1 LDFPLDCG
9 LFLLAATVPLIQT
22 SGMSPETQP
31 RREEAS
37 SNSTSGRRVNR
48 RRFIVTAG
56 AALALPIL
64 VPGCAV
70 GMGNRPRPSNRI
82 NLGVVGWGWQG
93 PDNTNQF
100 LNSKDC
106 QVVAACDLDR
116 GHLQSA
122 VNKINQF
129 YRNQDCKSCH
139 DYREMMARDDIDAVM
154 LAVPDHWHELVAT
167 EALRRGKD
175 VYGEKPLARTIVE
188 QQNIVKAVQKH
199 HRIWQTG
206 SWQRSKDNFQKAAEI
221 VRNGLI
227 GKITRVE
234 VGLPGGNS
242 DNDNR
247 GKALLNKLAQL
258 DLPQKPTKLEAIVP
272 GTAAWDAAV
281 SDPPEGFDYDR
292 WLGPSRKEPY
302 IQARIFKNWR
312 WNYNCGGGQ
321 LMDWI
326 GHHCDIAHWGM
337 DCDNSGPMEVEGHGE
352 FPPPNAIWNTCTK
365 YRLELKYPND
375 IAMTIAGGYN
385 DIKSGTKWIGTD
397 GWVWV
402 DRDHFNASNTDWE
415 DVRDLPESLRKV
427 KLYHS
432 RNHQQ
437 NFLDCVK
444 SRQPTICPVETGH
457 HSTIPG
463 HLGLISMLVG
473 RKIKWDV
480 KHEKIIGDAEAS
492 KLLTREYRTPWKLS

>member
-1 LDFPLDCG
+1 
-9 LFLLAATVPLIQT
+9 
-22 SGMSPETQP
+22 MSSDSPSRPQGQDANAP
-31 RREEAS
+31 S
-37 SNSTSGRRVNR
+37 PRRVNR
-48 RRFIVTAG
+48 RRFIATAG
-56 AALALPIL
+56 AALALPIF

-70 GMGNRPRPSNRI
+70 GLGSRPRPSNRI
-82 NLGVVGWGWQG
+82 TLGVVGWGWQG
-93 PDNTNQF
+93 PDNTEAF
-100 LNSKDC
+100 MASKDC
-106 QVVAACDLDR
+106 QVVAACDLDK

-122 VNKINQF
+122 VRTINDH
-129 YRNQDCKSCH
+129 YKNEDCKAYH
-139 DYREMMARDDIDAVM
+139 DYRAMMAREDIDAVM

-167 EALRRGKD
+167 EAARRGKD
-175 VYGEKPLARTIVE
+175 IYGEKPLARTIAE
-188 QQNIVKAVQKH
+188 QQNIVQAVQKH
-199 HRIWQTG
+199 HCIWQTG
-206 SWQRSKDNFQKAAEI
+206 SWQRSRDSFQKAAEI

-234 VGLPGGNS
+234 VGLPSGHS
-242 DNDNR
+242 DNDKQ
-247 GKALLNKLAQL
+247 GKALLDKLALL
-258 DLPQKPTKLEAIVP
+258 DLPQKVTLETIVP

-281 SDPPEGFDYDR
+281 TQPPDGFDFDT

-302 IQARIFKNWR
+302 IQARIHKNWR

-337 DCDNSGPMEVEGHGE
+337 DCDNSGPLEVEGHGE
-352 FPPPNAIWNTCTK
+352 FPAADAIWNTCTK
-365 YRLELKYPND
+365 YRIELKYPKD
-375 IAMTIAGGYN
+375 IAMTISGGHD
-385 DIKSGTKWIGTD
+385 DIKDGAKWIGTE

-402 DRDHFNASNTDWE
+402 DREHFKASNTEWE
-415 DVRDLPESLRKV
+415 DVRDLPETLRKV

-444 SRQPTICPVETGH
+444 SRQPTITPVETAH

-473 RKIKWDV
+473 RKIHWDA
-480 KHEKIIGDAEAS
+480 KHEKIIGDPEAS
-492 KLLTREYRTPWKLS
+492 KLMTRPYRPPWKMG